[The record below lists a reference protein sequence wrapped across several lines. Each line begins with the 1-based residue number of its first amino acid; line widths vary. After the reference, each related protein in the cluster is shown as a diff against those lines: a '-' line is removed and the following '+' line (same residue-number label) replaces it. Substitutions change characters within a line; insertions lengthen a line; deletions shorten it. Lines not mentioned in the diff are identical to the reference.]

1 MRLDELVGLRPV
13 PCAGLLVSV
22 TRRCPLSCAHCSS
35 SSTADAEEPEAAELL
50 RFFAGLGDQPP
61 EVVMLTGGEP
71 LLLPDLTAR
80 LAGLARA
87 AGSRTALLSGMFFV
101 RGADPGR
108 IPRRIAAAIAAVDH
122 FSASLDAHHEREVP
136 REAVLRAVRTVLDG
150 GTPVSF
156 HITGTGA
163 DDPYLAD
170 VTAAVRRAFGDQV
183 PMLVNRTRAVGRA
196 AAWAGPAT
204 VTAAPAASA
213 RASAR
218 DSAPVSAIASAP
230 VVAASA
236 APAASAVGPASRR
249 PGVGPAPGPG
259 PGQEPD
265 PRRALPCAMAA
276 WPVIAPDG
284 TVLACCNQDVVDRRP
299 APAHLRLGHIATD
312 RWPEVRARALASPV
326 LRMVRTVGPLHL
338 AARHGAEP
346 AAEST
351 AGSAAGGYCASCR
364 ALAGRPDLL
373 AAAERDASGAV
384 GALLDAQAGRTQH
397 EAGAVALVRRHGC
410 APYADLVA
418 LPSPSPAGAA

>member
-35 SSTADAEEPEAAELL
+35 SSTLDAEEPEAAELL
-50 RFFAGLGDQPP
+50 RFLAGLGEQPP

-71 LLLPDLTAR
+71 LLLPELTAR

-108 IPRRIAAAIAAVDH
+108 IPRRIGAAIAAVDH

-156 HITGTGA
+156 HLTGTGA

-170 VTAAVRRAFGDQV
+170 VTAAVRRAFGDEV

-204 VTAAPAASA
+204 VTAAAAVASTSAATAASA
-213 RASAR
+213 SAS
-218 DSAPVSAIASAP
+218 
-230 VVAASA
+230 
-236 APAASAVGPASRR
+236 VGPAFR
-249 PGVGPAPGPG
+249 GAGPG
-259 PGQEPD
+259 PDRGQEPD
-265 PRRALPCAMAA
+265 PGRALPCAMAA

-299 APAHLRLGHIATD
+299 TPAHLRLGHIATD
-312 RWPEVRARALASPV
+312 RWPDVRARALASPV

-346 AAEST
+346 AA
-351 AGSAAGGYCASCR
+351 GPGAGGYCASCR

-373 AAAERDASGAV
+373 AAAERDAAGPV
-384 GALLDAQAGRTQH
+384 GALLDAQAGRMQH

-418 LPSPSPAGAA
+418 LPSRSPADTA